1 MFTGIVEELGYILAS
16 EAGGPEGRLVI
27 AAERVLSDVQV
38 GDSVAVNG
46 ACLTVVEHGAGS
58 FAAGLMHETLRRTNL
73 GRLRPGESVNLERAV
88 AASGRFGGHVVQGHV
103 DGTARLVEV
112 LPDGAA
118 LLQRWEVAEHLR
130 RYIVPKGFV
139 ALDGTSLT
147 VVDCTPATFRVA
159 LVSYTQSQVTLGRAQ
174 PGYEANIEVDILAKY
189 VEALLEARRED
200 VVIEAR
206 RDGA

>member
-1 MFTGIVEELGYILAS
+1 MFTGIVEELGRVVAA

-27 AAERVLSDVQV
+27 AAERVLSDVRV
-38 GDSVAVNG
+38 GDSIAVNG
-46 ACLTVVEHGAGS
+46 ACLTVIERGAGA

-73 GRLRPGESVNLERAV
+73 GRLRPGDLVNLERAV
-88 AASGRFGGHVVQGHV
+88 AAHGRLGGHIVQGHV

-118 LLQRWEVAEHLR
+118 LLQRWAVAEHLR

-147 VVDCTPATFRVA
+147 VIDCTPTTFRVA
-159 LVSYTQSQVTLGRAQ
+159 LVSYTQNHVTLGRAQ

-189 VEALLEARRED
+189 VEALLGARD
-200 VVIEAR
+200 AAR
-206 RDGA
+206 DD